1 MRSGKDADLF
11 GNVDMPKQKLMRA
24 FGVPPFSILSARD
37 GAWQKRKA
45 WWRSVGITGEVGRDS
60 PVLAVTADR
69 ARESYTSVFDCALVE
84 TVVGWFSTTG
94 DVVIDPFA
102 GGPPRGIVSAAMGRN
117 YHGIDLRQEQ
127 VTANESCLA
136 GMRIDIPGAVTWR
149 VGDSASEARSLPEA
163 DMLITCPP
171 YGDLEVYSDDPRDLS
186 AMDSHAFAF
195 AYKRAILGSLSRLRD
210 NRFAVVV
217 VGDYRIKGGALA
229 NFPSLT
235 IAAAMDA
242 GASLYNDFV
251 LVTNVNSAAMRAH
264 KQFTH
269 SRKMVRTH
277 QNVLVFVKG
286 DPVAATARLEDASS

>member
-11 GNVDMPKQKLMRA
+11 GNMDIPKQKLMRA

-37 GAWQKRKA
+37 GAWQKRKD
-45 WWRSVGITGEVGRDS
+45 WWRSVGVAGEVGRDS
-60 PVLAVTADR
+60 PAINMALDGSTTR
-69 ARESYTSVFDCALVE
+69 YTSVFDCALVE
-84 TVVGWFSTTG
+84 TVVGWFSAVD

-102 GGPPRGIVSAAMGRN
+102 GGPPRGVVAASMGRN

-127 VTANESCLA
+127 VTANEACLA
-136 GMRIDIPGAVTWR
+136 GMRIEIPGSATWR

-195 AYKRAILGSLSRLRD
+195 AYKRAILGSLSRLKD
-210 NRFAVVV
+210 NRFAVIV
-217 VGDYRIKGGALA
+217 VGDYRAKGGALS

-235 IAAAMDA
+235 ISAAMDA
-242 GASLYNDFV
+242 GAFLYNDFV
-251 LVTNVNSAAMRAH
+251 LATMPGSAAMRAQS
-264 KQFTH
+264 QFTH

-286 DPVAATARLEDASS
+286 DPVAATARLEAAP